1 MFQVVWLGLE
11 ILYTTTPLG
20 QRMTAQSA
28 HVSMGRQNASPCC
41 VKPGVP
47 TPGKSQD
54 SAVQSVMVGILW
66 SVFDLHLSYPYL
78 YHQFDCLWPS
88 IEGQTH
94 PNPLDGQN
102 GCSLFWSDLRE
113 KISDP
118 VPVVIYIK
126 SLRSSRWFSL
136 WKFSVKLKK
145 CICVCHITFIMT
157 FISWDVVLKVVHTV
171 VCRISITTLK
181 KSDWKNQ
188 SNLNWYHEN
197 IHIYILTFTF
207 IRNNSDDRAFFSH
220 KSTLNL

>member
-1 MFQVVWLGLE
+1 MYQWEGRMQVHAVWNQVFQPQESPRTVLSSLWWWVFCGQCLTS
-11 ILYTTTPLG
+11 ICHTP
-20 QRMTAQSA
+20 S
-28 HVSMGRQNASPCC
+28 
-41 VKPGVP
+41 
-47 TPGKSQD
+47 
-54 SAVQSVMVGILW
+54 
-66 SVFDLHLSYPYL
+66 
-78 YHQFDCLWPS
+78 YHQSDCLWPS
-88 IEGQTH
+88 IEGRTH

-126 SLRSSRWFSL
+126 SLRSSRWFFL
-136 WKFSVKLKK
+136 WKFSVNYLKK
-145 CICVCHITFIMT
+145 CMEVCHITFIMT

-197 IHIYILTFTF
+197 IHIYILTYQ
-207 IRNNSDDRAFFSH
+207 
-220 KSTLNL
+220 K

>member
-1 MFQVVWLGLE
+1 MFQSQESPRTVLSSLWWWVFCGQCLTS
-11 ILYTTTPLG
+11 ICHTP
-20 QRMTAQSA
+20 S
-28 HVSMGRQNASPCC
+28 
-41 VKPGVP
+41 
-47 TPGKSQD
+47 
-54 SAVQSVMVGILW
+54 
-66 SVFDLHLSYPYL
+66 
-78 YHQFDCLWPS
+78 YHQSDCLWPS
-88 IEGQTH
+88 IEGRTH

-197 IHIYILTFTF
+197 NHILTFTF